1 MLAWKRIHQMGT
13 EAVLRP
19 NAYGWAIQIDL
30 REKDRNLGTIG
41 GQQPTLDLAKA
52 LADKEIAKYHVCTE
66 ECQDWV
72 EIRQKNPGES

>member
-30 REKDRNLGTIG
+30 REKNPNPGTIFG
-41 GQQPTLDLAKA
+41 YQQPTLDLAKE

-66 ECQDWV
+66 GCQDWV
-72 EIRQKNPGES
+72 EIR